1 MADQAVAAR
10 SLPGRAMAAARF
22 LVADRLGLIFLI
34 WLAIAF
40 GARGALMD
48 AHAGAPGGLS
58 DWLHARLQPG
68 QLARLAGA
76 MQWASLAGLVLLVSL
91 VHVRLSARG
100 MLEGFRAR
108 FGMAAAYGVAL
119 TGGYVVFVWTP
130 VTAVSMMLHDA
141 FIFFDAIYRIDAGER
156 PSVDF
161 PTALGAATLYLPW
174 LGSKIAGGFAGAI
187 EMASAIVS
195 LGLCLVCA
203 QACAKRYPTAVSA
216 VLVSAV
222 FLITVPAMLEGYIAP
237 ESVTFEDA
245 TLLNLEDQ
253 YALAMFYNRW
263 GWGALIAVFAFLT
276 PRAQDEKTPV
286 AEVVS
291 LGLMLVFLFWLK
303 LSYFVVAGAA
313 AVLYAFLGAKPWRTI
328 GTGAGVAVGGVALVG
343 LLTGNLFGYVGDILT
358 VAKVS
363 GTRVGDLLTLFRNNL
378 TDFLL
383 PCAPM
388 LVLGFMRKLKPQD
401 IWVTALLVLGTLFTI
416 NQNAQDSGVP
426 SMLVAAAYGVWRVRE
441 ENNKVLTIVAA
452 IALALPA
459 ATFVLSR
466 SSGLLGQTMVA
477 RREEARPPPSWAGIP
492 ALKGVYAQERESLLD
507 QLAESETLPDRM
519 AAFRAMAIYG
529 RRQMLRSAE
538 YMSTMLAAV
547 DELKQ
552 AMGKGESVVVM
563 DFASPLSF
571 MTGTRPAKGYW
582 ITFDDGRTI
591 SETVAPEGKT
601 LFADADHVMMP
612 RIFVEADTAT
622 VLKSLYSAYLDGA
635 YETRVET
642 AYWVRWSHRKEVVKL
657 TSLAQLPNT
666 LSTGE

>member
-22 LVADRLGLIFLI
+22 LVADRLGLIFLF
-34 WLAIAF
+34 WLVIAF
-40 GARGALMD
+40 GARGVLMD
-48 AHAGAPGGLS
+48 AHAGVAGGVAEWVR
-58 DWLHARLQPG
+58 DRLLAG
-68 QLARLAGA
+68 QVARLAGA
-76 MQWASLAGLVLLVSL
+76 VQWASLAGLVLLVSL
-91 VHVRLSARG
+91 VHVRVSARG

-108 FGMAAAYGVAL
+108 FAMAAAYGVAL

-141 FIFFDAIYRIDAGER
+141 FIFFDAIYRIDAGQR

-195 LGLCLVCA
+195 FGLCLVCA
-203 QACAKRYPTAVSA
+203 QGCAKRYPTAVTA

-245 TLLNLEDQ
+245 TLLSLEDQ
-253 YALAMFYNRW
+253 FALAMFYNRW

-276 PRAQDEKTPV
+276 PRDPAEKTPM

-328 GTGAGVAVGGVALVG
+328 GIGAGVAVAGIALIG
-343 LLTGNLFGYVGDILT
+343 LLTGNLFGYLGDIFT
-358 VAKVS
+358 AAKVS
-363 GTRVGDLLTLFRNNL
+363 GTRVGDLLTLFKNNL

-388 LVLGFMRKLKPQD
+388 LVLAFMRKLKQQD

-459 ATFVLSR
+459 TTFVLSR

-477 RREEARPPPSWAGIP
+477 RREEARPPPLWAGIP
-492 ALKGVYAQERESLLD
+492 VLKGVYAQERESLLD
-507 QLAESETLPDRM
+507 QLAESETLSDRM
-519 AAFRAMAIYG
+519 ATFRAMAVYG
-529 RRQMLRSAE
+529 RRQLLRSAE
-538 YMSTMLAAV
+538 YMSTMRAAV
-547 DELKQ
+547 DELKPV
-552 AMGKGESVVVM
+552 MGKGESVVVM

-622 VLKSLYSAYLDGA
+622 VLKKLYSAYLDGA

-642 AYWVRWSHRKEVVKL
+642 AYWVRWSHRKEAAKS
-657 TSLAQLPNT
+657 TTLAQLPNT
-666 LSTGE
+666 LSAGE